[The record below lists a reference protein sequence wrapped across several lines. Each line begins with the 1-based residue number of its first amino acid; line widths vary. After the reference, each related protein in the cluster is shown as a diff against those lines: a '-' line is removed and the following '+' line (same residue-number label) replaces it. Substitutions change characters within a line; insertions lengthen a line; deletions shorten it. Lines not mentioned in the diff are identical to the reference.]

1 MLFLEDQKP
10 ICHEREN
17 PPLEFIPWGR
27 LGKLGMPGQGWEGW
41 WQQQDVLC
49 HCWPWSQR
57 SSHGTAEAESL
68 NSPLAAQQGFA
79 K

>member
-27 LGKLGMPGQGWEGW
+27 LGKLGMPGQGWEG
-41 WQQQDVLC
+41 
-49 HCWPWSQR
+49 
-57 SSHGTAEAESL
+57 
-68 NSPLAAQQGFA
+68 
-79 K
+79 